1 MCDITPDIME
11 VRALNDYFIYLK
23 FKTGEEKVFDMKKY
37 VDKMEYYKNL
47 KARAYF
53 ENVKVRGETVEWEN
67 GEDVC
72 PENLYYDSI
81 SYQEFIDEGLPNN

>member
-1 MCDITPDIME
+1 MCDITPDIIE
-11 VRALNDYFIYLK
+11 VRALNDYYIYLK

-72 PENLYYDSI
+72 PENLYRDSI
-81 SYQEFIDEGLPNN
+81 SYQEFIGEGLPNN